1 QDQTLQFNLCLLTL
15 SSHRLLLAE
24 SLTQNTD
31 RYFIAEATYF
41 FFVNI

>member
-1 QDQTLQFNLCLLTL
+1 LISQG
-15 SSHRLLLAE
+15 

-31 RYFIAEATYF
+31 RHLIAETTYF

>member
-1 QDQTLQFNLCLLTL
+1 LLQG
-15 SSHRLLLAE
+15 

-31 RYFIAEATYF
+31 RYPIAETTYF

>member
-1 QDQTLQFNLCLLTL
+1 LRQG
-15 SSHRLLLAE
+15 